1 MRLALIDLNRPARCG
16 GNLSAVNPS
25 RILLPAAIALAAGS
39 GATAHAMDSAKLADE
54 KQCFQCHAVDH
65 HVIGPSFQVI
75 GAIYRR
81 MKDPVP
87 KMVAVIREG
96 SEAHLG
102 PLWDQAR
109 MPDMSERPEVSER
122 EARQLARWILK
133 QRAPR

>member
-1 MRLALIDLNRPARCG
+1 MNASRVFLPVAMAAAAL
-16 GNLSAVNPS
+16 
-25 RILLPAAIALAAGS
+25 S
-39 GATAHAMDSAKLADE
+39 GAAAHAMDSAKLADQ
-54 KQCFQCHAVDH
+54 KQCFQCHAVDRN
-65 HVIGPSFQVI
+65 VIGPSFQVI
-75 GAIYRR
+75 GATYRH

-102 PLWDQAR
+102 PLWGNAR
-109 MPDMSERPEVSER
+109 MPDMSERPEVSQR